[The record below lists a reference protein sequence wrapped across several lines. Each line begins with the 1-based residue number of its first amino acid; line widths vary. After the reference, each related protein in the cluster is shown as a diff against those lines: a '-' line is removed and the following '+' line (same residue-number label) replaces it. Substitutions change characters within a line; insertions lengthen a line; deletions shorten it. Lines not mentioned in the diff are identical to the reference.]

1 MRSTRA
7 LAWALLVLMTPLAAQ
22 RGMPSR
28 GEIVAMERSFDS
40 RLQRFSVDSPMEL
53 LGTTRGLY
61 LPTYGAVFT
70 AEVNLVMVP
79 GLSPFRPALSKDD
92 IARIRAAKLKRLPEL
107 KTMMREM
114 LLTSAGSLDRL
125 PLDEQMV
132 LGVSLFY
139 NSWEESSG
147 MPRVITMQA
156 HKRSLL
162 DVATNRM
169 ARTSLDSII
178 QVREEQ

>member
-1 MRSTRA
+1 MRA
-7 LAWALLVLMTPLAAQ
+7 LVWALLVLMTPVAAQ
-22 RGMPSR
+22 RGVPSR
-28 GEIVAMERSFDS
+28 GEIAAMERSFDS
-40 RLQRFSVDSPMEL
+40 RLQRFSIDAPMEL
-53 LGTTRGLY
+53 LGMTRGLY
-61 LPTYGAVFT
+61 LPNYGAVFT
-70 AEVNLVMVP
+70 AEVNLVLMP
-79 GLSPFRPALSKDD
+79 GLSPFRPAISKDD

-125 PLDEQMV
+125 PPDEQMV

-139 NSWEESSG
+139 NSWEESGG

-156 HKRSLL
+156 YKRSLL
-162 DVATNRM
+162 DVATNRL

>member
-1 MRSTRA
+1 MRA
-7 LAWALLVLMTPLAAQ
+7 LAWTLLVMMTPLAAQ
-22 RGMPSR
+22 RSTPSR
-28 GEIVAMERSFDS
+28 GEITAMERSFDQ
-40 RLQRFSVDSPMEL
+40 RLQRFSIDAPMEL
-53 LGTTRGLY
+53 LGLTRGLY
-61 LPTYGAVFT
+61 LPAYGAVFS
-70 AEVNLVMVP
+70 AEVNLVLTP
-79 GLSPFRPALSKDD
+79 GISPFRPTISKED
-92 IARIRAAKLKRLPEL
+92 IARIRAAKVKRVPEL

-125 PLDEQMV
+125 PPDEQLV

-139 NSWEESSG
+139 NSWEETTG

-156 HKRSLL
+156 PKRALL
-162 DVATNRM
+162 EVATNRV